1 MGSGTGRMRKA
12 SQWINQWAINLVLE
26 ELGRSL
32 TVFDT
37 KRSLDDT
44 ARADDGTARNT
55 RETRLSKVSKVSRI
69 WYWTGVFYVSTS
81 KHAPPR
87 PEP

>member
-1 MGSGTGRMRKA
+1 MMRKA

-26 ELGRSL
+26 ELGRFL

-55 RETRLSKVSKVSRI
+55 RETHLSKVSG
-69 WYWTGVFYVSTS
+69 TGMMRMDSPVDYRTGRRRS
-81 KHAPPR
+81 AIGLL
-87 PEP
+87 

>member
-1 MGSGTGRMRKA
+1 MDKPMGYQPGTRG
-12 SQWINQWAINLVLE
+12 L
-26 ELGRSL
+26 SL

-55 RETRLSKVSKVSRI
+55 RETHLSKVSGMMRTDSPVDYR
-69 WYWTGVFYVSTS
+69 TGRRRS
-81 KHAPPR
+81 AICLL
-87 PEP
+87 

>member
-1 MGSGTGRMRKA
+1 MMRKS

-26 ELGRSL
+26 ELGRFL

-55 RETRLSKVSKVSRI
+55 REAHLNEGYGDTPEWTRC
-69 WYWTGVFYVSTS
+69 THAGVGRAYLCRGGRVC
-81 KHAPPR
+81 A
-87 PEP
+87 